1 MHASIN
7 PSSTHAPTN
16 HPCSHPC
23 ADPTLHLPTF
33 PLIYPCTHPC
43 THPPISPFT
52 RATTHLPVHAPTQ
65 CIHPFMHPIHLYINP
80 CTYPTIHPPM
90 LQVLHPS
97 LQERD
102 GHGPQSRPA
111 LSQHC
116 AALFLNL
123 HQLPSEELAIGTI
136 SPRRNQHLNI
146 NGFLK
151 SQVSKP
157 APLCTPW
164 LANQV
169 LGCDLHKFSQGPL
182 S

>member
-1 MHASIN
+1 MHSLTHASI
-7 PSSTHAPTN
+7 
-16 HPCSHPC
+16 HPCMRLSIHPLPTRLPTIR
-23 ADPTLHLPTF
+23 ASTRVPTLLF
-33 PLIYPCTHPC
+33 IYPRSHSSI
-43 THPPISPFT
+43 H
-52 RATTHLPVHAPTQ
+52 APVHAPTQ
-65 CIHPFMHPIHLYINP
+65 CIHPFMHPIHLSINP

-116 AALFLNL
+116 TALFLNL

-136 SPRRNQHLNI
+136 SPRRNKHLNI